1 MRRKEKEIIEDEI
14 LNEIIGCAKVC
25 RLGLSDEG
33 VPYIVPLCFGYKE
46 KTLYFHSAIEGN
58 KIEIIKK
65 NPSVCFEF
73 DRNIELVRSDN
84 PCNWGMKYQSI
95 IGHGMAIFI
104 DTLQEKKEA
113 LQIIMNQY
121 AEGNF
126 SLQDSA
132 ISRTTVFKV
141 IIEKMTGKQSG
152 IQQGCVQ

>member
-14 LNEIIGCAKVC
+14 LTEIIGSAKVC

-33 VPYIVPLCFGYKE
+33 VPSIVPLCFGYKE
-46 KTLYFHSAIEGN
+46 KTLYFHSATEGN
-58 KIEIIKK
+58 KIGIIKK

-73 DRNIELVRSDN
+73 DRNIEVVQSDK

-95 IGHGMAIFI
+95 IGHGIAIFI
-104 DTLQEKKEA
+104 DTLQEKREA
-113 LQIIMNQY
+113 LQIIMSQY
-121 AEGNF
+121 ADGNF

-132 ISRTTVFKV
+132 VSSTTVFKV

-152 IQQGCVQ
+152 M